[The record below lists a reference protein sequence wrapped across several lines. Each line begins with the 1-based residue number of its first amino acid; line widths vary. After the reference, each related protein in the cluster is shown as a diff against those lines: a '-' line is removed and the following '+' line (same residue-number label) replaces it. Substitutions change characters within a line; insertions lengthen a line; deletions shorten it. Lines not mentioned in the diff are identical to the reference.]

1 VRGSLPAESCLF
13 DLAEPGRAPV
23 PDRPVIAEIIRPD
36 NDTWPAPPSQAVFI
50 GVVGEIV
57 RTLAPATEA
66 DPVAILV
73 QLLVGIGAVLGRGPH
88 YRVGA
93 SRHGVNEFI
102 VLVGPSGS
110 GRKGSSWDAV
120 EGVIRELDEAFVAE
134 RVVCGLSSGEGLI
147 WHVRDGQAGPAADP
161 RLLVLEPELASVLK
175 AAGRE
180 ANTLSPV
187 LRNAWD
193 GRALQVITKHDPA
206 RSSAAHI
213 CVIGHITAA
222 ELSRHVS
229 ALEMANGFLN
239 RFMLVAVRR
248 ARLLPEGG
256 EPDTARLSP
265 LIERLARAV
274 RQARTEAALRL
285 SPEARTLWWDTYPR
299 LSAGAPGLLGA
310 ILGRAE
316 AHVVRLALVYALLDE
331 SDAIDLGHLQAGLA
345 LWDYAARS
353 ATFIFGDSLGDRV
366 ADEIWKAIAKAA
378 SGITRS
384 EIRDLFDRNKSKA
397 EIDSALGVLVA
408 AGRVERKAVTG
419 RGRPSELWSARPVAL

>member
-1 VRGSLPAESCLF
+1 V
-13 DLAEPGRAPV
+13 
-23 PDRPVIAEIIRPD
+23 
-36 NDTWPAPPSQAVFI
+36 
-50 GVVGEIV
+50 
-57 RTLAPATEA
+57 EA
-66 DPVAILV
+66 
-73 QLLVGIGAVLGRGPH
+73 
-88 YRVGA
+88 
-93 SRHGVNEFI
+93 
-102 VLVGPSGS
+102 
-110 GRKGSSWDAV
+110 
-120 EGVIRELDEAFVAE
+120 VIRKLDEAFVEE

-161 RLLVLEPELASVLK
+161 RLLVLEPELAGVLK
-175 AAGRE
+175 AASRE

-193 GRALQVITKHDPA
+193 GRTLQVITKHDPA
-206 RSSAAHI
+206 RSAGAHI
-213 CVIGHITAA
+213 CVIGHITPT
-222 ELSRHVS
+222 ELVRHVS

-256 EPDTARLSP
+256 ESDEARLAP
-265 LIERLARAV
+265 LVERLARAV
-274 RQARTEAALRL
+274 RRARSATALCF

-316 AHVVRLALVYALLDE
+316 AHVVRLGLLYALLDE
-331 SDAIDLGHLQAGLA
+331 SESIDLSHLEAGLA

-353 ATFIFGDSLGDRV
+353 AAFIFGNPLGDRV
-366 ADEIWKAIAKAA
+366 ADEILKAVSAA
-378 SGITRS
+378 ETGVTRS
-384 EIRDLFDRNKSKA
+384 QIRDLFDRNKSKA

-408 AGRVERKAVTG
+408 AGRVERTVKNG